1 MNTTTTSTAK
11 YSSFKMAVLAGVFC
25 LTALSSAFAQNKRIL
40 DQAATYF
47 AGGDYYTAARLYEQY
62 LYPDTTKKPSG
73 GMPIYTGLGDPKN
86 KVPKGTPSRLEIIYK
101 LAESFRLCYHFPEAA
116 ERYKECMDAAPDSY
130 PESFYWYAVCQR
142 SVGNYT
148 AAQEALNKF
157 LWGYG
162 AKSPL
167 KAAAEFEK
175 QTLDFIQTQ
184 LNRPD
189 TILYR
194 IVKAETSDGMQKG
207 VYAPAGVSATKF
219 LVTSTEKDSTV
230 KKNQNPYHNRLFYAN
245 NNDRSLS
252 NLEAVVIEG
261 LDESANQG
269 TASISPDGNT
279 LYFTQWKK
287 INGKSVAAIYTS
299 KKKDGKWSKPEEVPG
314 LNAAGSNSKQ
324 PSLSA
329 DGQTIYFASD
339 RAGGAGQFDIWY
351 ATIDASGS
359 AGVPK
364 NAGTVVNTAGDEQA
378 PYYHSATTTLIFSN
392 NSRVGM
398 GGYDLYAASG
408 SEATWQEPKNL
419 GYPVNSTRD
428 DIYYYAADG
437 QLLKNGY
444 FSSDRGSN
452 CCLETYNVEKLPK
465 KRVLSGQ
472 VVTCEGS
479 EPLADAEVS
488 LKNGFAVKTNDQG
501 RYSIEL
507 PEGTE
512 PGPIVISKD
521 QFDTKE
527 AAYTTA
533 GINETDPLTDT
544 LLNQT
549 ICLEKKLVVKPEEV
563 IIIYFD
569 FDKSKLTERSRE
581 QLDSVYAI
589 VAENSKA
596 KIQISGYTDGMG
608 EEDYNIQLG
617 KRRAKACAD
626 YLIQKGVDAN
636 RITFR
641 SFGECCPVEDEKVNG
656 KDNPSGRKKNR
667 RALINITRE

>member
-1 MNTTTTSTAK
+1 MNTKNTSTGTC
-11 YSSFKMAVLAGVFC
+11 SSLKLALVAGVFC
-25 LTALSSAFAQNKRIL
+25 LSAYAPAQAQNKRIL
-40 DQAATYF
+40 EQAATYY

-62 LYPDTTKKPSG
+62 LNPDTTKKPAA
-73 GMPIYTGLGDPKN
+73 GMPIYTGLGNSKS
-86 KVPKGTPSRLEIIYK
+86 KAPKGTPSRLEIVYK
-101 LAESFRLCYHFPEAA
+101 QAESYRLCYHFPEAA
-116 ERYKECMDAAPDSY
+116 AGYKACMDAAADQY

-175 QTLDFIQTQ
+175 QTLDFIQAQ

-207 VYAPAGVSATKF
+207 VYAPVGVSGTQF
-219 LVTSTEKDSTV
+219 IVTSTEKDSAV
-230 KKNQNPYHNRLFYAN
+230 KKNQNPYHNRLYYAA
-245 NNDRSLS
+245 NNDRSLG
-252 NLEAVVIEG
+252 NLEMVVIEG

-287 INGKSVAAIYTS
+287 TNGKSVAAIYSS

-329 DGQTIYFASD
+329 DGQTLYFASD
-339 RAGGAGQFDIWY
+339 RAGGAGQYDIWY
-351 ATIDASGS
+351 TTIDASGA
-359 AGVPK
+359 AGAPK
-364 NAGTVVNTAGDEQA
+364 NAGTVLNTAGDEQA
-378 PYYHSATTTLIFSN
+378 PYYHSASKTLIFSN

-398 GGYDLYAASG
+398 GGYDLFATSG
-408 SEATWQEPKNL
+408 SEAAWQEPKNL

-488 LKNGFAVKTNDQG
+488 LKNGPVVKTNDQG

-512 PGPIVISKD
+512 PGSIAIAKEKYESK
-521 QFDTKE
+521 QTE
-527 AAYTTA
+527 YTTA
-533 GINETDPLTDT
+533 GTNETDPLTDT

-549 ICLEKKLVVKPEEV
+549 VCLEKVLVVKPEEV

-589 VAENSKA
+589 VAENPKA

-608 EEDYNIQLG
+608 AEDYNIQLG
-617 KRRAKACAD
+617 NRRAKACAD
-626 YLIQKGVDAN
+626 YLIQKGIEAD

-656 KDNPSGRKKNR
+656 KDNPGGRKKNR

>member
-25 LTALSSAFAQNKRIL
+25 LTALSPAFAQNKRIL

-86 KVPKGTPSRLEIIYK
+86 KVPKGAPSRLEIVYK
-101 LAESFRLCYHFPEAA
+101 QAESYRLCYHFPEAA
-116 ERYKECMDAAPDSY
+116 DRYKECMEAAPDSY

-142 SVGNYT
+142 SIGNYT

-207 VYAPAGVSATKF
+207 VYAPAGVSGTQF
-219 LVTSTEKDSTV
+219 IVTSTEKDSAV
-230 KKNQNPYHNRLFYAN
+230 KKNQNPYHNRLFYAT

-287 INGKSVAAIYTS
+287 VNGKSVAAVYSS

-324 PSLSA
+324 PSVSA
-329 DGQTIYFASD
+329 DGQTLYFASD

-351 ATIDASGS
+351 TTIDASGS

-472 VVTCEGS
+472 VVACEGS

-501 RYSIEL
+501 RYTIEL

-521 QFDTKE
+521 KYETKE

-544 LLNQT
+544 LQNQT
-549 ICLEKKLVVKPEEV
+549 VCLEKVLVVKPEEV

-608 EEDYNIQLG
+608 AEDYNIQLG
-617 KRRAKACAD
+617 NRRAKACAE
-626 YLIQKGVDAN
+626 YLIQKGVDAS